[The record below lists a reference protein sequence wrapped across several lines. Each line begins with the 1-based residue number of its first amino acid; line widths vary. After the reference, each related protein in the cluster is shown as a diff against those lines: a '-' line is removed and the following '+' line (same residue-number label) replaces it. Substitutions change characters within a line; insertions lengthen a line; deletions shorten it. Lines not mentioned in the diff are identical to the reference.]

1 MRTLLLSEK
10 LLIILKIINI
20 NSLVIII
27 IFPLKKKKTSGYF
40 SVRFTTFHF
49 CRVTKFQ
56 IKDEQFFLLSQL
68 KMLDLRHTHTHAHTL
83 KKFQ

>member
-27 IFPLKKKKTSGYF
+27 IFPLKKKKNFRVFFPSD
-40 SVRFTTFHF
+40 SQHF
-49 CRVTKFQ
+49 IFVG
-56 IKDEQFFLLSQL
+56 
-68 KMLDLRHTHTHAHTL
+68 
-83 KKFQ
+83 